1 MAIESRPITAPPPA
15 LRAALLAR
23 VSSDTQL
30 REGLGLD
37 VQLDRGR
44 DVISRNGWTPAGE
57 FVDEGI
63 TGTMLDRPAVRELLT
78 ECQTGR
84 VDVVVMAAAS
94 RMARDEVVDA
104 QLRKAL
110 YDAGVAVCINDQV
123 FQPTKEGM
131 LNLGIQGV
139 VAAYQRRDLIEQMA
153 AGQHKRAQ
161 VGGWPGG
168 PPPYGLRLEYPPRPD
183 GGKPKPVA
191 VVDPHEAE
199 VITTAWRLIVTE
211 GKSTWQAAAELN
223 ALGLTPRRSPRWVH
237 NHLRRT
243 LMNRSLIG
251 EMTWGKPPRPGPKRE
266 GKTHRGTGKYG
277 SHAVSIPTILTPS
290 EWDALQ
296 AALARSTTPT
306 PAKASLYMLSGRGHQ
321 HLIMPCGGVAH
332 GVNDKRPGRGR
343 TYRCANRRPELPPD
357 EQCGCLRIDA
367 EELEWWVRVQV
378 LGLLQNPDLMSEAMR
393 VWLEPEPAPADGSET
408 PDGLDGRIAQLERAL
423 AGAYEAELRGGLDPQ
438 ALAAATAN
446 ITADLEALRGRR
458 ERMVAAQAAEAER
471 QARLAELPRL
481 AVEAMTWDDQQWR
494 AFAARWDIHV
504 HVVRWLTSDEMALR
518 SPIGDPPPFPYLA
531 RVEGVYPRAQQSE
544 APRCWTCC
552 RPPTPVTAVS

>member
-1 MAIESRPITAPPPA
+1 MAMQSRPITAPPPA

-44 DVISRNGWTPAGE
+44 EVISSNGWTPAGE

-63 TGTMLDRPAVRELLT
+63 TGTMLDRPAVRELLAD
-78 ECQTGR
+78 CSAGR

-110 YDAGVAVCINDQV
+110 YDAGVAVCINGQV

-153 AGQHKRAQ
+153 AGQHKRAET
-161 VGGWPGG
+161 GGWPGG
-168 PPPYGLRLEYPPRPD
+168 PPPFGLRLEYPPRED
-183 GGKPKPVA
+183 GGKPKPVTR
-191 VVDPHEAE
+191 VDPHEAE
-199 VITTAWRLIVTE
+199 VIKTAWRLIVTE

-223 ALGLTPRRSPRWVH
+223 GLGLTPRRSPRWVH

-251 EMTWGKPPRPGPKRE
+251 EMTWGKPPKPGPKRE

-277 SHAVSIPTILTPS
+277 SHAVSIPAVLTPD
-290 EWDALQ
+290 EWTQLQ

-306 PAKASLYMLSGRGHQ
+306 PTKAAPYMLSGRGHQ
-321 HLIMPCGGVAH
+321 HLFGPCSGAFH
-332 GVNDKRPGRGR
+332 GVWDRRGGRVR
-343 TYRCANRRPELPPD
+343 QYRCTNRRPEIPRD
-357 EQCGCLRIDA
+357 QQCGCLNIAAD
-367 EELEWWVRVQV
+367 ELESWVRTYV
-378 LGLLQNPDLMSEAMR
+378 LALLQNPGLLDEAIR
-393 VWLEPEPAPADGSET
+393 RWIAPDPAPVGDTE
-408 PDGLDGRIAQLERAL
+408 DLDGQIAKLERSL
-423 AGAYEAELRGGLDPQ
+423 ANAYEAGLRGGLDPQ

-458 ERMVAAQAAEAER
+458 EKVGLAQAAEAER
-471 QARLAELPRL
+471 QARLAELPQIARQ
-481 AVEAMTWDDQQWR
+481 AAGWDDQEWR
-494 AFAARWDIHV
+494 QFVARFDLHIHIVAWGPVPQLPKGMRTLPYVV
-504 HVVRWLTSDEMALR
+504 H
-518 SPIGDPPPFPYLA
+518 I
-531 RVEGVYPRAQQSE
+531 EGVMPRDLASE